1 MKWNPAKVL
10 LIGREGPDEREF
22 REYLT
27 TWGCELCSAD
37 SPAEAAKI
45 LRGEAF
51 DLVILEPPEGV
62 PLELAR
68 VLFGTGSRSFVCR
81 YPDDDRWWISRFDDG
96 HCVWE
101 MSCFNQGSIRK
112 LLDEVLFEAMLRN
125 AKKARPALE
134 VVYQERAADFA
145 GVA

>member
-1 MKWNPAKVL
+1 MIWNPAKVL

-22 REYLT
+22 RDYLT
-27 TWGCELCSAD
+27 TWGCELRSAD
-37 SPAEAAKI
+37 SSAQAAKL

-51 DLVILEPPEGV
+51 DLVVLEPPEGV

-68 VLFGTGSRSFVCR
+68 VLFGTGSRCFVSR

-96 HCVWE
+96 QCVWE
-101 MSCFNQGSIRK
+101 VSCFHQGGIRK
-112 LLDEVLFEAMLRN
+112 LLDEVLFEVMLRS

-134 VVYQERAADFA
+134 AVYQEPAADFA
-145 GVA
+145 GAA